1 MPEESNARETDRL
14 EAFSDAVFA
23 IGVSLLVLQL
33 KVPEVPDGGASLG
46 SALLNLWRDYSGHI
60 FSFTAIAI
68 YWTRHHFIFQ
78 LYKKTNHSFIL
89 LYLFFLLCVSFLPF
103 PTAVLAKYIT
113 DENWR
118 QTAIVFYACGLF
130 LPAFAWLLTWLYG
143 SRRGNGLLDEKVDE
157 PYVGFVTRK
166 YTLSNALYLASILLA
181 LWNGAAGLIL
191 CVGVTLVYLLPPKM
205 PAHLEADS

>member
-1 MPEESNARETDRL
+1 MPDVSNARETDRL

-23 IGVSLLVLQL
+23 IGVTLLVLQL
-33 KVPEVPDGGASLG
+33 RVPEVPDGGASLG
-46 SALLNLWRDYSGHI
+46 VALLNLWRDYLGHI
-60 FSFTAIAI
+60 FSFAAIGI

-78 LYKKTNHSFIL
+78 LYKKTNHTFIL

-118 QTAIVFYACGLF
+118 QTAIVFYAFGLF

-143 SRRGNGLLDEKVDE
+143 SRRKSGLLDEKVDE
-157 PYVGFVTRK
+157 PYVRFVTRK

-191 CVGVTLVYLLPPKM
+191 CVGVTLFYLLPPKM
-205 PAHLEADS
+205 PAHLTADS